1 MRRIGVM
8 GGTFDPIHHGH
19 LLLARFAL
27 EKIPLDTVFFIPA
40 ADPPL
45 KPGASAPAEERW
57 VMVELAVAGCADFV
71 ASRLELE
78 RPGKSYTVETLRRLH
93 QLYPHAALYFIIG
106 ADNIA
111 QLDAWHDLEGIF
123 AQCTVVVGARLGEAA
138 GSDSALRA
146 RLHCIETPL
155 IELSSTEIRARR
167 AAGLPIR
174 YMVPEAVEAHILA
187 QGLYEA
193 PCS

>member
-1 MRRIGVM
+1 MRRIGVI

-27 EKIPLDTVFFIPA
+27 EKIFLDKVLFIPA

-45 KPGASAPAEERW
+45 KQGTCAPAEERW
-57 VMVELAVAGCADFV
+57 AMVELAVAGCADFA
-71 ASRLELE
+71 ASRLELD
-78 RPGKSYTVETLRRLH
+78 RPGKSYTVETLRLLH
-93 QLYPHAALYFIIG
+93 QLYPHAALFFIIG

-111 QLDAWHDLEGIF
+111 QLDAWHALEGIF
-123 AQCTVVVGARLGEAA
+123 AQCTVVVGARLGEVA
-138 GSDSALRA
+138 GSDPELLA

-155 IELSSTEIRARR
+155 IELSSTEIRTRR

-187 QGLYEA
+187 KGLYAA

>member
-1 MRRIGVM
+1 MRRIGVI

-27 EKIPLDTVFFIPA
+27 EQIPLDEVLFIPA

-45 KPGASAPAEERW
+45 KQGAYAPAEERW
-57 VMVELAVAGCADFV
+57 AMVELAMAGCPDFA
-71 ASRLELE
+71 ASRLELD

-93 QLYPHAALYFIIG
+93 QLHPHAALFFIIG
-106 ADNIA
+106 TDNIG
-111 QLDAWHDLEGIF
+111 QLDEWHDLEGIF
-123 AQCTVVVGARLGEAA
+123 AQCTVVAGARPGEVA
-138 GSDSALRA
+138 DDPKLLA
-146 RLHCIETPL
+146 RLRFIDTPL
-155 IELSSTEIRARR
+155 IELSSTEIRTRR
-167 AAGLPIR
+167 AAGLSIR

-187 QGLYEA
+187 KGLYAA

>member
-1 MRRIGVM
+1 MRRIGVI

-27 EKIPLDTVFFIPA
+27 EQIPLDEVLFIPA

-45 KPGASAPAEERW
+45 KQGACAPAEERW
-57 VMVELAVAGCADFV
+57 AMVELAVAGCADFA
-71 ASRLELE
+71 ASRLELD
-78 RPGKSYTVETLRRLH
+78 RPGKSYTVETLRPLH
-93 QLYPHAALYFIIG
+93 QLHSHAALFFIIG
-106 ADNIA
+106 SDNIA
-111 QLDAWHDLEGIF
+111 QLDAWHDLKGIL
-123 AQCTVVVGARLGEAA
+123 AQCTVVVGARPGEVA
-138 GSDSALRA
+138 GADPKLLACLRF
-146 RLHCIETPL
+146 IETPL
-155 IELSSTEIRARR
+155 IELSSTEIRTRR

-187 QGLYEA
+187 KGLYAA

>member
-1 MRRIGVM
+1 MRRIGVI

-27 EKIPLDTVFFIPA
+27 EKISLDKVFFIPA

-45 KPGASAPAEERW
+45 KQGAYAPAEERW
-57 VMVELAVAGCADFV
+57 AMVELAVAGCADFV
-71 ASRLELE
+71 ASRLELD
-78 RPGKSYTVETLRRLH
+78 RPGKSYTVETLRLLH
-93 QLYPHAALYFIIG
+93 QLHPHAALFFIIG

-111 QLDAWHDLEGIF
+111 QLYEWHDLEGIF
-123 AQCTVVVGARLGEAA
+123 AQCTVVVGARPGEVA
-138 GSDSALRA
+138 SDDPKLLA
-146 RLHCIETPL
+146 RLHFIETPL
-155 IELSSTEIRARR
+155 IELSSTEIRTRR

-174 YMVPEAVEAHILA
+174 SMVPEAVEAHIFA
-187 QGLYEA
+187 KGLYSA

>member
-1 MRRIGVM
+1 MRRIGVI

-27 EKIPLDTVFFIPA
+27 EKISLDQVLFIPA

-45 KPGASAPAEERW
+45 KQGAYAPAGERCT
-57 VMVELAVAGCADFV
+57 MVELAVAGCADFA
-71 ASRLELE
+71 ASRLELD
-78 RPGKSYTVETLRRLH
+78 RPGKSYTAETLRLLH
-93 QLYPHAALYFIIG
+93 QLHPGTALFFIIG
-106 ADNIA
+106 ADNIG
-111 QLDAWHDLEGIF
+111 QLDVWHDLEGIL
-123 AQCTVVVGARLGEAA
+123 AQCTVVAGTRPGEVAGNPQLMARLRFI
-138 GSDSALRA
+138 D
-146 RLHCIETPL
+146 TPL
-155 IELSSTEIRARR
+155 IELSSTEIRTRR

-187 QGLYEA
+187 KGLYAA